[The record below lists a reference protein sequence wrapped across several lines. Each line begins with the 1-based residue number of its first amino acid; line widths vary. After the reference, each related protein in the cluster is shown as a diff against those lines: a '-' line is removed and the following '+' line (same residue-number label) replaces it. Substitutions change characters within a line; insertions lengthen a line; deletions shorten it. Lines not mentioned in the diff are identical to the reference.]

1 MNSLIASMNDILK
14 NWKKEY
20 DLFSAISSEF
30 SVNNGSVCFA
40 NHPLCLAED
49 DLVISSADFDAESIQ
64 YFLNRNCSIYI
75 SVSWP
80 EDQPPEVSYCAFVQY
95 FGKGKPA

>member
-1 MNSLIASMNDILK
+1 MNSLIASMNDILM

-30 SVNNGSVCFA
+30 SMKDDFICFA
-40 NHPLCLAED
+40 DLPLCFADAVLA
-49 DLVISSADFDAESIQ
+49 ISSAEYDAESIQ
-64 YFLNRNCSIYI
+64 YFFNRNCSIYI

-80 EDQPPEVSYCAFVQY
+80 EDRFPEVSSVAFVQY
-95 FGKGKPA
+95 LNQR